1 MANQQKNTGNKRRK
15 YRLLLKGEVVKELS
29 GFLDTLIAV
38 GILKYAEAKADFGMD
53 YVTIRNVQQKED
65 AASAATLDK
74 LVWVVAYYIEVYRRK
89 VEAEPESLEKKQ
101 KQKLHD
107 ILDLEKDFERIFGCK
122 ALYVLNLAKDGI
134 DLRQIVK
141 E

>member
-53 YVTIRNVQQKED
+53 YVTIRNVQLKED
-65 AASAATLDK
+65 ATSAATLDK
-74 LVWVVAYYIEVYRRK
+74 LVWMVAYYIEVYRRK

-101 KQKLHD
+101 KLHD
-107 ILDLEKDFERIFGCK
+107 ILYLEKDFERIFGCK

>member
-1 MANQQKNTGNKRRK
+1 MANQQKNTENKARK
-15 YRLLLKGEVVKELS
+15 YRLLLKGAVVKELS

-65 AASAATLDK
+65 AVSAATLDK
-74 LVWVVAYYIEVYRRK
+74 LVWVVAYYIDVYRRK
-89 VEAEPESLEKKQ
+89 VEAEPVSLEK

-141 E
+141 K

>member
-38 GILKYAEAKADFGMD
+38 GILKYVEVKADFGMD

-74 LVWVVAYYIEVYRRK
+74 LVWMVAYYIEVYRRK
-89 VEAEPESLEKKQ
+89 VEAEPESLEK

>member
-74 LVWVVAYYIEVYRRK
+74 LVWMVAYYIEVYRRK
-89 VEAEPESLEKKQ
+89 VKTEPESLEKKQ
-101 KQKLHD
+101 KLQD

-141 E
+141 K

>member
-15 YRLLLKGEVVKELS
+15 YRHLLRGEVVKELS

-74 LVWVVAYYIEVYRRK
+74 LVWIVAYYIEVYRRK
-89 VEAEPESLEKKQ
+89 VKAEPESLEK

>member
-1 MANQQKNTGNKRRK
+1 MANQQKNTGNKTRK

-38 GILKYAEAKADFGMD
+38 GILKYAETKADFGMD

-65 AASAATLDK
+65 AASADTLDK

-101 KQKLHD
+101 KLHD

-122 ALYVLNLAKDGI
+122 ALYVLNLAKDGM

>member
-74 LVWVVAYYIEVYRRK
+74 LVWMVAYYIEVYRRK
-89 VEAEPESLEKKQ
+89 VETEPESLEK

>member
-1 MANQQKNTGNKRRK
+1 MVPITPLRLVPIQR
-15 YRLLLKGEVVKELS
+15 YRHVKELS

-74 LVWVVAYYIEVYRRK
+74 LVWMVAYYIEVYRRK
-89 VEAEPESLEKKQ
+89 VEAEPESLEKKL
-101 KQKLHD
+101 KLHD

-141 E
+141 K

>member
-38 GILKYAEAKADFGMD
+38 GILKYAEAKVDFGMD

-74 LVWVVAYYIEVYRRK
+74 LVWMVAYYIEVYRRK
-89 VEAEPESLEKKQ
+89 VEAEPESLEK

>member
-15 YRLLLKGEVVKELS
+15 YRLLLKGAVVKELS

-65 AASAATLDK
+65 AASADTLDK

-89 VEAEPESLEKKQ
+89 VEAEPESLEK

>member
-1 MANQQKNTGNKRRK
+1 MANQQKNIGNKRRK

-53 YVTIRNVQQKED
+53 YVTIRNVQLKED
-65 AASAATLDK
+65 ATSAATLDK
-74 LVWVVAYYIEVYRRK
+74 LVWMVAYYIEVYRRK
-89 VEAEPESLEKKQ
+89 VEAEPESLEK

>member
-38 GILKYAEAKADFGMD
+38 GILKNSEAKPDFGMD

-65 AASAATLDK
+65 ATSAATLDK

-89 VEAEPESLEKKQ
+89 VEAEPESLEK

>member
-89 VEAEPESLEKKQ
+89 WKLSLRAWRKSKS
-101 KQKLHD
+101 
-107 ILDLEKDFERIFGCK
+107 FMTF
-122 ALYVLNLAKDGI
+122 
-134 DLRQIVK
+134 
-141 E
+141 

>member
-1 MANQQKNTGNKRRK
+1 MANQQKNTENKARK
-15 YRLLLKGEVVKELS
+15 YRLLLKGAVVKELS

-65 AASAATLDK
+65 AVSAATLDK
-74 LVWVVAYYIEVYRRK
+74 LVWVVAYYIDVYRRK

-101 KQKLHD
+101 KLHD
-107 ILDLEKDFERIFGCK
+107 ILDQKRILGE
-122 ALYVLNLAKDGI
+122 YSGVR
-134 DLRQIVK
+134 LRMFLT
-141 E
+141 

>member
-15 YRLLLKGEVVKELS
+15 YRLLLKGAVVKELS

-101 KQKLHD
+101 KLHD

-122 ALYVLNLAKDGI
+122 ALYVLHLAKDGI

>member
-15 YRLLLKGEVVKELS
+15 YRLLLKGAVVKELS

-53 YVTIRNVQQKED
+53 YVTIRNVQKKED

-89 VEAEPESLEKKQ
+89 VEAEPESLEK

>member
-1 MANQQKNTGNKRRK
+1 M
-15 YRLLLKGEVVKELS
+15 
-29 GFLDTLIAV
+29 
-38 GILKYAEAKADFGMD
+38 
-53 YVTIRNVQQKED
+53 
-65 AASAATLDK
+65 
-74 LVWVVAYYIEVYRRK
+74 
-89 VEAEPESLEKKQ
+89 EAEPESLEK

>member
-53 YVTIRNVQQKED
+53 YVTIRNVQQRGD

-74 LVWVVAYYIEVYRRK
+74 LVWIVAYHIEVYRRK
-89 VEAEPESLEKKQ
+89 VEAEPESLEK

>member
-1 MANQQKNTGNKRRK
+1 MVNQQKNTGNKRRK

-74 LVWVVAYYIEVYRRK
+74 LVWMVAYYIEVYRRK
-89 VEAEPESLEKKQ
+89 VKAEPESLEK

>member
-15 YRLLLKGEVVKELS
+15 HRLLLKGEVVKELS

-53 YVTIRNVQQKED
+53 YVTIRNVQQRGD

-74 LVWVVAYYIEVYRRK
+74 LVWIVAYYIEVYRRK
-89 VEAEPESLEKKQ
+89 VEAEPESLEK

>member
-38 GILKYAEAKADFGMD
+38 GILKYSEAKADFGMD
-53 YVTIRNVQQKED
+53 YVTIRNVQLKED
-65 AASAATLDK
+65 ATSAATLDK
-74 LVWVVAYYIEVYRRK
+74 LVWMVAYYIEVYRRK
-89 VEAEPESLEKKQ
+89 VEAEPESLEK

>member
-15 YRLLLKGEVVKELS
+15 YRLLLKSEVVKELS

-65 AASAATLDK
+65 ATSAATLDK
-74 LVWVVAYYIEVYRRK
+74 LVWMVAYYIEVYRRK
-89 VEAEPESLEKKQ
+89 VEAEPESLEK

>member
-15 YRLLLKGEVVKELS
+15 CRLLLKGEVVKELS

-38 GILKYAEAKADFGMD
+38 GILKYAETKADFGMD

-101 KQKLHD
+101 KLHD
-107 ILDLEKDFERIFGCK
+107 ILDLEKDFERIFGFK

>member
-1 MANQQKNTGNKRRK
+1 MANQQQNTGNKRRK

-65 AASAATLDK
+65 ATSAATLDK
-74 LVWVVAYYIEVYRRK
+74 LVWMVAYYIEVYRRK
-89 VEAEPESLEKKQ
+89 VEAEPESLEK

>member
-1 MANQQKNTGNKRRK
+1 MANQQKNPGNKRRK

-38 GILKYAEAKADFGMD
+38 GILKYVEAKADFGMD

-74 LVWVVAYYIEVYRRK
+74 LVWMVAYYIEVYRRK
-89 VEAEPESLEKKQ
+89 VEAEPESLEK

>member
-38 GILKYAEAKADFGMD
+38 GILKYVEAKADFGMD
-53 YVTIRNVQQKED
+53 YVPIRNVQQKED

-74 LVWVVAYYIEVYRRK
+74 LVWMVAYYIEVYRRK
-89 VEAEPESLEKKQ
+89 VEAEPESLEK

>member
-1 MANQQKNTGNKRRK
+1 MANQQKNTGNKTRK
-15 YRLLLKGEVVKELS
+15 YRLLLKGAVVKELS

-38 GILKYAEAKADFGMD
+38 GILKYAEAKADFDMD

-101 KQKLHD
+101 KLHD

>member
-15 YRLLLKGEVVKELS
+15 YRLLLKGAVVKELS

-65 AASAATLDK
+65 AASAATLDEVNEWGKRK
-74 LVWVVAYYIEVYRRK
+74 LAYPINDEPDGYYTLYTFTSTPDVPAEV
-89 VEAEPESLEKKQ
+89 
-101 KQKLHD
+101 
-107 ILDLEKDFERIFGCK
+107 ER
-122 ALYVLNLAKDGI
+122 VLNITDGV
-134 DLRQIVK
+134 LRSLVTVK
-141 E
+141 

>member
-38 GILKYAEAKADFGMD
+38 GILKYVEAKADFCMD

-74 LVWVVAYYIEVYRRK
+74 LVWMVAYYIEVYRRK
-89 VEAEPESLEKKQ
+89 VEAEPESLEK

>member
-74 LVWVVAYYIEVYRRK
+74 LVWMVAYYIEVYRRNVK
-89 VEAEPESLEKKQ
+89 AEPESLEK

>member
-1 MANQQKNTGNKRRK
+1 MANQLKNTENKARK
-15 YRLLLKGEVVKELS
+15 YRLLLKGAVVKELS

-65 AASAATLDK
+65 AVSAATLDK
-74 LVWVVAYYIEVYRRK
+74 LVWVVAYYIDVYRRK

-101 KQKLHD
+101 KLHD
-107 ILDLEKDFERIFGCK
+107 ILDLEKDFGRIFGCK
-122 ALYVLNLAKDGI
+122 APYVLNLAKDGI

>member
-53 YVTIRNVQQKED
+53 YVTIRNVQQRGGD

-74 LVWVVAYYIEVYRRK
+74 LVWIVAYYIEVYRRK
-89 VEAEPESLEKKQ
+89 VEAEPESLEK

>member
-38 GILKYAEAKADFGMD
+38 GILKYAEAKADFGMH
-53 YVTIRNVQQKED
+53 YVTIRNVQQRGD

-74 LVWVVAYYIEVYRRK
+74 LVWIVAYYIEVYRRK
-89 VEAEPESLEKKQ
+89 VEAEPESLEK

>member
-38 GILKYAEAKADFGMD
+38 GILKYSEAKADFGMD

-65 AASAATLDK
+65 ATSAATLDK
-74 LVWVVAYYIEVYRRK
+74 LVWMVAYYIEVYRRK
-89 VEAEPESLEKKQ
+89 VEAEPESLEK
-101 KQKLHD
+101 KLHD

>member
-53 YVTIRNVQQKED
+53 YVTIRNVQLKED
-65 AASAATLDK
+65 ATSAATLDK
-74 LVWVVAYYIEVYRRK
+74 LVWMVAYYIEVYRRK
-89 VEAEPESLEKKQ
+89 VEAEPESLEK

>member
-1 MANQQKNTGNKRRK
+1 MANQQKNIGNKRRK
-15 YRLLLKGEVVKELS
+15 YRLLLKSEVVKELS

-53 YVTIRNVQQKED
+53 YVTIRNVQLKED
-65 AASAATLDK
+65 ATSAATLDK
-74 LVWVVAYYIEVYRRK
+74 LVWMVAYYIEVYRRK
-89 VEAEPESLEKKQ
+89 VEAEPESLEK